1 MSRGFLDVSRER
13 VVGRLC
19 AGLLCLTASWS
30 SLAAPPA
37 IAPLSGPLVQIID
50 ADTRDDHTN
59 ILVQFSCSVR
69 YISSMP
75 VSHGTSTRITLR
87 LGPDC
92 GSLLGNLPP
101 EFPNIGGG
109 GELVTNARVESVV
122 PGEVILEI
130 NWSREM
136 DFVMAPT
143 SDAAGLRIRLF
154 NVEPQRRGRAA
165 IMETQGTESYAVNL
179 DSSKAKYE
187 HTVVEGVAGTYK
199 TQAYVSETDI
209 DSEHWYRLRLGP
221 FATRAEAE
229 RVLDVALSEYPR
241 AWIAVNDEQGELA
254 PIERAGVQAA
264 PAVPED
270 AALPD
275 AERDKILSDAR
286 AALDKHQY
294 PEAAELLTRL
304 VRQPEYR
311 GRSQAQELLGL
322 TRERAGQFAQAK
334 AEYQAYLQRYPDG
347 AGAERVRKRLQ
358 ALAAASIAP
367 RSFDGGASS
376 AGGWSLVGSTAIG
389 YQYDKAQTVSAG
401 TTSASTALNAALVYG
416 DLLVRDRGTRY
427 DFTGRVDA
435 GYTHNSSSVPGGSQ
449 DRTTA
454 AYAELTDRSWGLS
467 GRIGRQTLASQG
479 IIGLF
484 DGLSMNYQINS
495 HFSVSAAGGYPAY
508 TSYSGFSTH
517 QQFETVGTE
526 WTPTLALAF
535 DAYLFNETADGFTDR
550 RSIGFQA
557 RYSKPRYTAI
567 ALVEYDIYFQA
578 LNSATFI
585 GNFRLGEQWIFG
597 LNLDHRHSPL
607 LELNNALV
615 GQNAVDLRTLQVTY
629 TTAELKQLAL
639 DRTSQSDT
647 VVLSIS
653 RPLGERW
660 QLMVDAS
667 ALRLGGTPESG
678 GVPATPSTG
687 LDKNGSLQLAGSSL
701 LRASDLH
708 IFGVRYDNSP
718 SSRSTTLSW
727 DARFP
732 IGGAWRFGPRFSVAR
747 LDQPDLGGKQTLYLP
762 EVRGD
767 WTGKRSIFELI
778 GGYQL
783 QRQQAQQQLPNE
795 PVQFTSLEQRTMYF
809 SATYRLRF

>member
-1 MSRGFLDVSRER
+1 LTR
-13 VVGRLC
+13 VRARLLI
-19 AGLLCLTASWS
+19 GLLIAEMASGF
-30 SLAAPPA
+30 AAVAA
-37 IAPLSGPLVQIID
+37 IAPISGPLVQLIEV
-50 ADTRDDHTN
+50 DTREDHSN

-69 YISSMP
+69 YINNVP

-109 GELVTNARVESVV
+109 NLVTNARVESVV
-122 PGEVILEI
+122 PGEVMLELE
-130 NWSREM
+130 WSHDM

-154 NVEPQRRGRAA
+154 KAEGQRRGRAA
-165 IMETQGTESYAVNL
+165 IMEPQGTESYAVNL
-179 DSSKAKYE
+179 ESSQQQFDRAAIE
-187 HTVVEGVAGTYK
+187 AAASAYK

-221 FATRAEAE
+221 FASRSEAQRILDAALAEH
-229 RVLDVALSEYPR
+229 PR
-241 AWIAVNDEQGELA
+241 AWIAANDEQGDLA
-254 PIERAGVQAA
+254 PAERAGVQAA
-264 PAVPED
+264 VSRPED
-270 AALPD
+270 APLTD
-275 AERDKILSDAR
+275 LERDKIFIEAR
-286 AALDKHQY
+286 AALDKRQY
-294 PEAAELLTRL
+294 PEAVELLTRL
-304 VRQPEYR
+304 VRQPEYKAR
-311 GRSQAQELLGL
+311 AQAQELLGL
-322 TRERAGQFAQAK
+322 TRERAGQLAQAK

-358 ALAAASIAP
+358 ALSAASIAP
-367 RSFDGGASS
+367 RSFESVAGS
-376 AGGWSLVGSTAIG
+376 AGGWSLVGSTAVG

-401 TTSASTALNAALVYG
+401 TTTGNTALNAALVYG

-435 GYTHNSSSVPGGSQ
+435 GYTHNSSNVPGGSQ

-484 DGLSMNYQINS
+484 DGLAMNYQINS

-508 TSYSGFSTH
+508 TSYSGFSSH

-526 WTPTLALAF
+526 YTPTLALVF
-535 DAYLFNETADGFTDR
+535 DAYLFNETEEGLTDR
-550 RSIGFQA
+550 RSLGFQA
-557 RYSKPRYTAI
+557 RYSKPGYTAI
-567 ALVEYDIYFQA
+567 ALVEYDIYFQE

-585 GNFRLGEQWIFG
+585 GNFRLGEHWIFG
-597 LNLDHRHSPL
+597 VNLDHRHSPL
-607 LELNNALV
+607 LESNNALV
-615 GQNAVDLRTLQVTY
+615 GQSATDLRALQGTF
-629 TTAELKQLAL
+629 TAAEIKQLAL
-639 DRTSQSDT
+639 DRTALSDT
-647 VVLSIS
+647 VVLSAS

-660 QLMVDAS
+660 QLMMDAS
-667 ALRLGGTPESG
+667 ALRLGATPESG
-678 GVPATPSTG
+678 GIPATPSTG
-687 LDKNGSLQLAGSSL
+687 LDKNASVQLAGASL

-718 SSRSTTLSW
+718 ASRSTTLSW

-732 IGGAWRFGPRFSVAR
+732 VGGAWRFGPRFSVAR

-762 EVRGD
+762 EVRSD
-767 WTGKRSIFELI
+767 WTGRRSILEFI
-778 GGYQL
+778 AGYQL
-783 QRQQAQQQLPNE
+783 QQQQAQQQLPNE
-795 PVQFTSLEQRTMYF
+795 APQMTSLQQRTIYF